1 MSQREALNEAKHRWL
16 TAQEDAEFFLDRTGK
31 LLEPK

>member
-1 MSQREALNEAKHRWL
+1 MSQSEALNEAKRWWL
-16 TAQEDAEFFLDRTGK
+16 TAQEEVEFFLDRTGK